1 MEIKKELMYSK
12 THEWVKADG
21 QKAYIGLTD
30 YARIQLGQIVF
41 IDLPEINSTAEAE
54 QSLAEVESV
63 KAVAEVLS
71 PISGTV
77 NEVNEALINN
87 PELINEDVYGS
98 WLVLIEMSDPAEIN
112 NLMNSEEYENFCKTL
127 SEEESH

>member
-12 THEWVKADG
+12 THEWVKFDG

-30 YARIQLGQIVF
+30 YAKIQLGQIVF

-98 WLVLIEMSDPAEIN
+98 WLVLIDMSDPSELN

-127 SEEESH
+127 SEEEAH

>member
-12 THEWVKADG
+12 THEWVKSDG

-98 WLVLIEMSDPAEIN
+98 WLVLIDMSDPSELN

-127 SEEESH
+127 SEEEAH